1 MDVIG
6 HVIKDLLNYWHT
18 TQLHHPGI
26 QSQMSI
32 WATMTLWLSIMEQSW
47 IDATCFVCPCFY
59 LELTH
64 FAITRMRI
72 KKNFHEHLFREH
84 FLLHCTTRELINSSL
99 NLKKNIFSTTQS
111 SHVLDWMCYY
121 VRCKKKLEWDFD
133 VSFGG
138 TNSWFED

>member
-1 MDVIG
+1 LLSEQKLNYVNVGYVMDVIG

-32 WATMTLWLSIMEQSW
+32 WATMTLWLSILEQSW

-99 NLKKNIFSTTQS
+99 NLKKKYIFNNTIITRFRLN
-111 SHVLDWMCYY
+111 VLLRPM
-121 VRCKKKLEWDFD
+121 
-133 VSFGG
+133 
-138 TNSWFED
+138 

>member
-1 MDVIG
+1 MLSEQKLNYVNVGYVMDVIG

-72 KKNFHEHLFREH
+72 KKKFHEHLFREH

-99 NLKKNIFSTTQS
+99 NF
-111 SHVLDWMCYY
+111 
-121 VRCKKKLEWDFD
+121 KKKYIFNNTIITRFRLN
-133 VSFGG
+133 VLLRPI
-138 TNSWFED
+138 

>member
-1 MDVIG
+1 MLSEQKLNYVNVGYVMDVIG

-99 NLKKNIFSTTQS
+99 NF
-111 SHVLDWMCYY
+111 
-121 VRCKKKLEWDFD
+121 KKKYIFNNTIITRFRLN
-133 VSFGG
+133 VLLRPM
-138 TNSWFED
+138 